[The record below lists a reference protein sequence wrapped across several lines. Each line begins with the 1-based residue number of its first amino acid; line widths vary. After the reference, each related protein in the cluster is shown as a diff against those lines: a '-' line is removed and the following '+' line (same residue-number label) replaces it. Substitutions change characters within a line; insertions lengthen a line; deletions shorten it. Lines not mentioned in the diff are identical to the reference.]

1 MQTRMIG
8 MLHKEGVV
16 VLGGWQ
22 VSVPEIRIDSETRS
36 QVQAMGINRMRFD
49 TSIQLWFERGMLM
62 SIKSF
67 MKYWVIKYQQMFPD
81 LQNDDGT
88 MAGFDPE
95 DLMRYWLPSERVNGA
110 RAQDTRARLVEY
122 GQAERRRNEQ

>member
-16 VLGGWQ
+16 VPGGWQ
-22 VSVPEIRIDSETRS
+22 VNVPKIRVDNETHNLVRDTVIS
-36 QVQAMGINRMRFD
+36 MVRFD
-49 TSIQLWFERGMLM
+49 ESMQLIFERGMLL

-67 MKYWVIKYQQMFPD
+67 MKYWVVEYQKMFPD
-81 LQNDDGT
+81 LQNDNGT

-110 RAQDTRARLVEY
+110 RTQETRARLMEY
-122 GQAERRRNEQ
+122 AREERGRNE